1 MSQKLSIQDYYY
13 QQKRIA
19 ETYDVNDHHAGCYI
33 SHYPDEDLCGK
44 CKHANRCVEIHRQE
58 KQRGYA

>member
-19 ETYDVNDHHAGCYI
+19 ETYNVNDHHAGCYI
-33 SHYPDEDLCGK
+33 SHYPDERVCARCIHVKK
-44 CKHANRCVEIHRQE
+44 CMKIRQQE
-58 KQRGYA
+58 KDKGYA

>member
-19 ETYDVNDHHAGCYI
+19 ETYDVNDHHAGCYV
-33 SHYPDEDLCGK
+33 SHYPDERVCGRCAHLKK
-44 CKHANRCVEIHRQE
+44 CLEIWNKER
-58 KQRGYA
+58 AT

>member
-1 MSQKLSIQDYYY
+1 MSQKLSIQEYYY

-33 SHYPDEDLCGK
+33 SHYPDERVCARCAHLKK
-44 CKHANRCVEIHRQE
+44 CIEIWNKDRNNGHA
-58 KQRGYA
+58 